1 MARCSGRWRW
11 LPSSSQC
18 TDPTPSSPTLVSD
31 SPPSQCPLD
40 ETDLRSIHTHRP
52 LHHTSVAKVK
62 AARTRSLSVGFQSW
76 SRFLAVSLQVTWV
89 INLAVGCHYFPPSPQ
104 LPSQPLRELLPI
116 SLLRSE
122 PKPYCTWV
130 QHANHSATE
139 PPHRYIQILN
149 IL

>member
-1 MARCSGRWRW
+1 VLWKMALASIKFSMYWPNTKFSDFSFRF
-11 LPSSSQC
+11 SSF
-18 TDPTPSSPTLVSD
+18 TVSTRRD
-31 SPPSQCPLD
+31 
-40 ETDLRSIHTHRP
+40 RSTQHTH
-52 LHHTSVAKVK
+52 TQT
-62 AARTRSLSVGFQSW
+62 AASHISSKGKGSPYSITGFQSW